1 MSGERTMSKEDR
13 KTKLSIDV
21 SNSTSLSWDEEHRGI
36 YLKPK
41 DIVRMTFVK
50 AKWRVRGEKEK

>member
-1 MSGERTMSKEDR
+1 MSKEDR